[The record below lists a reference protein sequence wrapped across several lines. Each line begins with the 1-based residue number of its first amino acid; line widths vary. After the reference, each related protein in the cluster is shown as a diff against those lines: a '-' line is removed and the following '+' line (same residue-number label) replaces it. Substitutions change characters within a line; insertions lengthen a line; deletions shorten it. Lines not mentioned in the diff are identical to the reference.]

1 MKLRRLLAALLL
13 LTLFTIPALAEDTAP
28 ELTKSAAFT
37 YGPRATGHG
46 TLTDGSYLTY
56 FTGAYLEVSTS
67 APCHH
72 LYFSYA
78 LDEVGI
84 AIQVQ
89 DESGAWVDCLTDSR
103 RYTNLYLPLPGLTRF
118 RIVPL
123 GSDTLG
129 LSEIHLFGEGQL
141 PAWVQTWQPFEGKAD
156 LLVLSAHCDDELL
169 FFGGVIPYYTAERQM
184 NVIVCYLTHQ
194 THTRRSEALDGLWTC
209 GVRSYPEMGVF
220 TDVKVKH
227 AEDCYPYWGGEET
240 VRRRIA
246 ELINRYQP
254 EVMVTHDT
262 RGEYG
267 HGAHK
272 ACAAMAMEYV
282 DSPADGSWP
291 VKKLYLHLYKQNPI
305 VMDWRQ
311 PLAAFGG
318 KTAFDVAQAAFDC
331 HDSQKSNGL
340 IVQDWGNW
348 ANNRFGLYHTSVG
361 PDTGAGDMFENVP

>member
-1 MKLRRLLAALLL
+1 MKLHRWLAVLLL
-13 LTLFTIPALAEDTAP
+13 LTVCTIPAQAEETAP
-28 ELTKSAAFT
+28 ELTKSATFT
-37 YGPRATGHG
+37 YGPRTKGHG

-56 FTGAYLEVSTS
+56 FTGGHLEIVSET
-67 APCHH
+67 PCHH

-78 LDEVGI
+78 LDEVDI

-89 DESGAWVDCLTDSR
+89 DESGVWVDILTDSR

-129 LSEIHLFGEGQL
+129 ISELHLFGEGQL

-227 AEDCYPYWGGEET
+227 AEDCYPYWGGEEN
-240 VRRRIA
+240 VRSHVSG
-246 ELINRYQP
+246 LINRYRP

-272 ACAAMAMEYV
+272 ACAAMAMEYA
-282 DSPADGSWP
+282 DSPSGGSWP
-291 VKKLYLHLYKQNPI
+291 VKKLYLHLYKENPI

-311 PLAAFGG
+311 PLAAFDG
-318 KTAFDVAQAAFDC
+318 KTAFDIAEAAFVC

-340 IVQDWGNW
+340 IVQDWGDW

-361 PDTGAGDMFENVP
+361 EDSGAGDMFENIQ